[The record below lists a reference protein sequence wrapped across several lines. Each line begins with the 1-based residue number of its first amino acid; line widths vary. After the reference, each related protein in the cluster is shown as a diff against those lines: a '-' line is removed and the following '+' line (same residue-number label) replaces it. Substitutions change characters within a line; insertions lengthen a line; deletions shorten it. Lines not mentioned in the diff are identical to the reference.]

1 MSDPAGVQSKGFRP
15 AGAKRGSMGAEPE
28 HAEDSGA
35 TATFAAARMQLA
47 KLHASP
53 DSRLRDLW
61 LELAEITAR
70 ALNVDRVGV
79 WILGD
84 EGRVLRC
91 RYLLQYSSHQVFQGA
106 VLRGQDF
113 PNYFQALHE
122 LRTIVAGDALGSQIT
137 DELRPSYLEPLGITS
152 MLDAPIY
159 VAGKVA
165 GVVCHE
171 HVGAPRT
178 WNEAESSFAASVADT
193 IARVYAEYEH
203 RHVETALETY
213 QRHLMELHRMEAIG
227 RMAAGIAHDF
237 RGIVGIAL
245 GFGEL
250 IRRVPNLPS
259 QADHYAQRVIE
270 ALERGQSLTQE
281 IMSFGK
287 DDPVSPRVLDVSAA
301 MSKCS
306 PMFRMLLG
314 KGIRLRIRGAG
325 PVSRIFMDASQF
337 ERMILNLV
345 LNARDAMPA
354 GGSVD
359 IDYQDA
365 PIGDEDDER
374 ATYVAIY
381 VRDTGHGMDEATRM
395 NAFKP
400 FFTTK
405 GERGTGLGLVIV
417 DQIVSRAGG
426 RVKIDSEVGVG
437 TTVKIYLPRIAGAT
451 H

>member
-1 MSDPAGVQSKGFRP
+1 MSEQAGVQSKGFRP
-15 AGAKRGSMGAEPE
+15 RAKRGSMGARQQQG
-28 HAEDSGA
+28 EDSGSA
-35 TATFAAARMQLA
+35 ATFEAARMQLA

-79 WILGD
+79 WILAD

-106 VLRGQDF
+106 VLRAQDF
-113 PNYFQALHE
+113 PTYFQALHE
-122 LRTIVAGDALGSQIT
+122 QRTIAAGDALGSPIT
-137 DELRPSYLEPLGITS
+137 NELR
-152 MLDAPIY
+152 
-159 VAGKVA
+159 KVA

-171 HVGAPRT
+171 HVGAPRAWT
-178 WNEAESSFAASVADT
+178 EAEASFAATVADT
-193 IARVYAEYEH
+193 IARVYGEYEH
-203 RHVETALETY
+203 RHVETALENY
-213 QRHLMELHRMEAIG
+213 QKHLMELHRMEALG

-245 GFGEL
+245 GFAEL
-250 IRRVPNLPS
+250 IRRVPNLAP
-259 QADHYAQRVIE
+259 QADHYAQRVVE
-270 ALERGQSLTQE
+270 ALERGQNLTQE

-287 DDPVSPRVLDVSAA
+287 DDPASPRVLDVGAA

-306 PMFRMLLG
+306 PMFRLLLG
-314 KGIRLRIRGAG
+314 NNVRLRLRSAG
-325 PVSRIFMDASQF
+325 QVSRIFMDASQF
-337 ERMILNLV
+337 ERMLLNLV
-345 LNARDAMPA
+345 LNARDAMP
-354 GGSVD
+354 GGGNVD

-365 PIGDEDDER
+365 AIGDEDDER
-374 ATYVAIY
+374 ATYVAIHI
-381 VRDTGHGMDEATRM
+381 RDNGHGMDEATRM

-426 RVKIDSEVGVG
+426 RVKVDSEIGRG
-437 TTVKIYLPRIAGAT
+437 TTVKIYLPRIASAA

>member
-1 MSDPAGVQSKGFRP
+1 
-15 AGAKRGSMGAEPE
+15 
-28 HAEDSGA
+28 
-35 TATFAAARMQLA
+35 
-47 KLHASP
+47 
-53 DSRLRDLW
+53 
-61 LELAEITAR
+61 
-70 ALNVDRVGV
+70 
-79 WILGD
+79 
-84 EGRVLRC
+84 
-91 RYLLQYSSHQVFQGA
+91 VFQGA
-106 VLRGQDF
+106 VLRAQDF
-113 PNYFQALHE
+113 PTYFQALHE
-122 LRTIVAGDALGSQIT
+122 QRTIVAGDALASPIT
-137 DELRPSYLEPLGITS
+137 NELRQSYLEPLGITS

-159 VAGKVA
+159 VGGKVA

-178 WNEAESSFAASVADT
+178 WSEAEADFAASVADT
-193 IARVYAEYEH
+193 IARVYVEYEH
-203 RHVETALETY
+203 RHVETALEHY

-245 GFGEL
+245 GFAEL
-250 IRRVPNLPS
+250 IRRVPNLAP

-270 ALERGQSLTQE
+270 ALERGQNLTQE

-287 DDPVSPRVLDVSAA
+287 DDPASPRVLDVGAA
-301 MSKCS
+301 MSRCS

-314 KGIRLRIRGAG
+314 NNIRLRMRSAG
-325 PVSRIFMDASQF
+325 QVSRIFMDASQF

-345 LNARDAMPA
+345 LNARDAMPS
-354 GGSVD
+354 GGNVD

-374 ATYVAIY
+374 ATYVGIY
-381 VRDTGHGMDEATRM
+381 VRDTGQGMDETTRM

-426 RVKIDSEVGVG
+426 RVKLDSEVGQG
-437 TTVKIYLPRIAGAT
+437 TTVKIYLPRIAAPA

>member
-1 MSDPAGVQSKGFRP
+1 
-15 AGAKRGSMGAEPE
+15 MGARQQQG
-28 HAEDSGA
+28 EDSGS
-35 TATFAAARMQLA
+35 TATFEAARMQLA

-61 LELAEITAR
+61 MELAESTAR

-79 WILGD
+79 WILAD

-106 VLRGQDF
+106 VLRAQDF
-113 PNYFQALHE
+113 PTYFQALHE
-122 LRTIVAGDALGSQIT
+122 QRTITAGDALSSTIT
-137 DELRPSYLEPLGITS
+137 SELRQPYLEPLGITS

-159 VAGKVA
+159 VGGKVA

-178 WNEAESSFAASVADT
+178 WTESEASFAATVADT
-193 IARVYAEYEH
+193 IARVYGEYEH
-203 RHVETALETY
+203 RHVETALENY

-245 GFGEL
+245 GFAEL
-250 IRRVPNLPS
+250 IRRVPNLNP

-270 ALERGQSLTQE
+270 ALDRGQNLTQE

-287 DDPVSPRVLDVSAA
+287 DDPVSPCVLDVGAA
-301 MSKCS
+301 ITKCS

-314 KGIRLRIRGAG
+314 SNIRLRLRGSNR
-325 PVSRIFMDASQF
+325 VSRIFMDASQF

-345 LNARDAMPA
+345 LNARDAMPS
-354 GGSVD
+354 GGNVD

-365 PIGDEDDER
+365 PIGDEDDES

-426 RVKIDSEVGVG
+426 RVKVDSEVGRG
-437 TTVKIYLPRIAGAT
+437 TTVKIFLPRIASAS

>member
-1 MSDPAGVQSKGFRP
+1 MQG
-15 AGAKRGSMGAEPE
+15 
-28 HAEDSGA
+28 EDSSP
-35 TATFAAARMQLA
+35 TATFDAARMQLA
-47 KLHASP
+47 RLHASP

-70 ALNVDRVGV
+70 ALNVERVGV
-79 WILGD
+79 WILAD

-106 VLRGQDF
+106 VLRSQDF
-113 PNYFQALHE
+113 PAYFQALQE
-122 LRTIVAGDALGSQIT
+122 QRTIAAGDALGSPIT
-137 DELRPSYLEPLGITS
+137 GELRQSYLEPLGITS

-159 VAGKVA
+159 VGGKVA
-165 GVVCHE
+165 GVVCYE

-178 WNEAESSFAASVADT
+178 WTEAEASFVASVADT
-193 IARVYAEYEH
+193 IARVYGEYEH
-203 RHVETALETY
+203 RHVETALEHY
-213 QRHLMELHRMEAIG
+213 QQHLMELHRMEAIG

-245 GFGEL
+245 GFAEL
-250 IRRVPNLPS
+250 IRRVPNLAP
-259 QADHYAQRVIE
+259 QADHYAQRVVE
-270 ALERGQSLTQE
+270 ALERGQNLTQE

-287 DDPVSPRVLDVSAA
+287 DDPVSPRVLDIGAA

-314 KGIRLRIRGAG
+314 NNIRMRIRGG
-325 PVSRIFMDASQF
+325 TQVSRVFMDASQF

-354 GGSVD
+354 GGNVD

-365 PIGDEDDER
+365 AIGDEDDER

-381 VRDTGHGMDEATRM
+381 IRDTGHGMDEATRT
-395 NAFKP
+395 NAFRP

-426 RVKIDSEVGVG
+426 RVKLDSEVGQG
-437 TTVKIYLPRIAGAT
+437 TTVKIYLPRIAAAA

>member
-1 MSDPAGVQSKGFRP
+1 MS
-15 AGAKRGSMGAEPE
+15 AEQQHGE
-28 HAEDSGA
+28 ADNS
-35 TATFAAARMQLA
+35 TAAFEAARMQLA
-47 KLHASP
+47 KLHAAP
-53 DSRLRDLW
+53 GSRLRHLW
-61 LELAEITAR
+61 LELAEVTAR
-70 ALNVDRVGV
+70 ILNVDRVGV
-79 WILGD
+79 WIVAD

-91 RYLLQYSSHQVFQGA
+91 LYLLQYSTHQVCQGA
-106 VLRGQDF
+106 VLRAQDF

-122 LRTIVAGDALGSQIT
+122 QRTIVAGDALESAT
-137 DELRPSYLEPLGITS
+137 TNELRLPYLEPLGITS
-152 MLDAPIY
+152 LLDAPIY
-159 VAGKVA
+159 VGGKVA
-165 GVVCHE
+165 GVVCYE
-171 HVGAPRT
+171 HVGAPRRWT
-178 WNEAESSFAASVADT
+178 EAEASFVATVADN
-193 IARVYAEYEH
+193 IARVYGEYEH
-203 RHVETALETY
+203 RHTESALENY

-245 GFGEL
+245 GFAEL
-250 IRRVPNLPS
+250 IRRVPNLAP

-270 ALERGQSLTQE
+270 ALERGQNLTQE

-301 MSKCS
+301 MNKCN

-314 KGIRLRIRGAG
+314 SSIRLRLRASA
-325 PVSRIFMDASQF
+325 PVSRVFMDASQF
-337 ERMILNLV
+337 ERMLLNLV

-354 GGSVD
+354 GGSLE

-365 PIGDEDDER
+365 AIGDEDDES

-381 VRDTGHGMDEATRM
+381 VRDTGQGMDEATRM
-395 NAFKP
+395 NLFKP

-426 RVKIDSEVGVG
+426 RVHVDSELGRG
-437 TTVKIYLPRIAGAT
+437 TTIKIYLPRIAAAV

>member
-1 MSDPAGVQSKGFRP
+1 
-15 AGAKRGSMGAEPE
+15 MGAGQQQG
-28 HAEDSGA
+28 EDSGSA
-35 TATFAAARMQLA
+35 ATFEAARMQLA

-53 DSRLRDLW
+53 ESRLRDLW

-70 ALNVDRVGV
+70 ALNVERVGV
-79 WILGD
+79 WIVAD

-106 VLRGQDF
+106 VLRAQDF

-122 LRTIVAGDALGSQIT
+122 HRTIVADDALGSANT
-137 DELRPSYLEPLGITS
+137 NELRQSYLEPLGITS
-152 MLDAPIY
+152 LLDAPIY
-159 VAGKVA
+159 VGGKVA

-171 HVGAPRT
+171 HVGAPRE
-178 WNEAESSFAASVADT
+178 WSEAEANFTATVADT
-193 IARVYAEYEH
+193 IARVYGEYEH
-203 RHVETALETY
+203 RHVETALANY
-213 QRHLMELHRMEAIG
+213 QKHLMELHRMEAIG

-245 GFGEL
+245 GFSEL
-250 IRRVPNLPS
+250 IRRVPNLPP
-259 QADHYAQRVIE
+259 QADHYAQRVVE
-270 ALERGQSLTQE
+270 ALERGQNLTQE

-287 DDPVSPRVLDVSAA
+287 DDPVSPRVLDVGAA
-301 MSKCS
+301 VSKCS
-306 PMFRMLLG
+306 HMFRVLLG
-314 KGIRLRIRGAG
+314 SNIRLRVRGSG
-325 PVSRIFMDASQF
+325 PVSRIFMDAAQF
-337 ERMILNLV
+337 ERMLLNLV
-345 LNARDAMPA
+345 LNARDAMPS

-359 IDYQDA
+359 IDFNDA
-365 PIGDEDDER
+365 PIGDEDDDS
-374 ATYVAIY
+374 ATYVAIC

-426 RVKIDSEVGVG
+426 RVKVESEIGQG
-437 TTVKIYLPRIAGAT
+437 TTVKIYLPRIAGAAR
-451 H
+451 